1 MIEHID
7 IKNIQNGH
15 DLEVPKPWPWLLD
28 RGLKT
33 LTLHQEL
40 FLLGVAVQELLGVG
54 DMQSG
59 GDGPD
64 KENSEDT
71 LVKYYKS

>member
-1 MIEHID
+1 MNISTS
-7 IKNIQNGH
+7 KNIQNGH
-15 DLEVPKPWPWLLD
+15 DLEVSKPWPWLLD

-33 LTLHQEL
+33 ITLHQEL

-59 GDGPD
+59 GDDPD
-64 KENSEDT
+64 KEKLRRDIGEI
-71 LVKYYKS
+71 L